1 MPGSGAAGSLWV
13 KLGLSSKQFDTSLKK
28 AENNLKKFGE
38 RLNTLG
44 MRITQSISLPLA
56 AAGGAAIKMA
66 ADMETAQVALT
77 TLMGSAS
84 AATKQMAQ
92 LKQFAAST
100 PFRFTELLGATRR
113 MMAFGFQAKET
124 IPILRNLGN
133 ASFALGQGAEGV
145 NNMILALGQMRM
157 KGRAQSEEL
166 TRQLGQYVGAWQ
178 YLADYLTKG
187 DIQKAMNMVEK
198 RMIDGET
205 AVKAVLL
212 GIANDPKFKDG
223 MAKQIKTLAGQWSNF
238 RDQLDYTL
246 ADIGGLLVQTF
257 DLKGV
262 INNIRSAMEAFSDW
276 FAKLDPGMRKLIVY
290 GGAAA
295 AVFGPLL
302 ILLGKMAL
310 GWSALIPVIGRT
322 ILLIKAVGTVTKAL
336 VTGQAAAA
344 TAATGLAAALG
355 PFLIGAAVIAG
366 LVGIV
371 ALIKKFRNASKDAI
385 KNYEKLAAAKES
397 KKNVDNLAQAYEK
410 LTDKINNAKPN
421 SKEWKELKKQERALA
436 NQIAHDYPK
445 VFGYYDKMGDAR
457 DIDIEKLKEQLRLE
471 KELNEKRLKN
481 ARKQAEEGA
490 KDILNKA
497 KSQLAFYRK
506 QLNDLQ
512 SKGEAQ
518 YVKETAGKLMIAGSR
533 TGSSLTSKQAETKA
547 LENYNEGISKLAQN
561 IKKARRKVKKARAQ
575 LDEVMGKPKIQ
586 TELEERVETRPE
598 RPKIGEEEDNK
609 IKKLSS
615 VLSQWEKVASES
627 KAALLK
633 NLDDIAM
640 AERRAVNASAEKAQ
654 KDLERNYKELK
665 NTKNYVA
672 VSAKIEEDRKN
683 KITKINQDLAEQ
695 KKQIQSRTNAEL
707 LKAQIIQATNENAIL
722 NQQQRY
728 IAGGVKPEGM
738 LKQGNLDLLNRPV
751 IKNADKTIS
760 TVRSM
765 TVAFNDFAVL
775 LPTVR
780 EGLDRIMTDQEAIDW
795 FMKTGEHLGK
805 FSSEVAANK
814 YAEALHKQQEEL
826 YTGDEKFDYL
836 KNNYGKKFA
845 LELLEM
851 QNTFEQNLE
860 KYQKQGATKTDIS
873 NYTEAYKLQL
883 AQKYKEYEQFI
894 AKTNALRMELEA
906 QSLEE
911 QGKYTEAA
919 IKQEEAKWERAKATL
934 SKGTTAYKLEYQKYL
949 DSIATIQKDADEK
962 LREAQIESQKSKIDD
977 QIQGLEYQI
986 KEAELLDDEV
996 ESQKLVAD
1004 LQKKINDLK
1013 IKRIDIDIAELR
1025 RQKDVEKDATK
1036 RLEIENK
1043 ITDALRERIGLKKDN
1058 AIIDLQSKPIL
1069 KTFAENWQKGLSDSK
1084 AQINQWGNDV
1094 QNIASTIVTGMADA
1108 FDKGFFDVLTG
1119 KFSELSDIV
1128 TNYLNSILRAMTSM
1142 FANSMVT
1149 KIMSGSFGAW
1159 LGGLGGGS
1167 AATINPTNIPM
1178 AGKFA
1183 KGGYIPPGMWG
1194 ITGEKGPEPIYGG
1207 NAGVTVLP
1215 NKTLNGEGVTI
1226 KEINVINQTGIQAQA
1241 TTQTRID
1248 PDGYV
1253 INVILDGIATNKG
1266 GLRDVLAMR

>member
-77 TLMGSAS
+77 TLMGSVS
-84 AATKQMAQ
+84 AANKQMAQ

-100 PFRFTELLGATRR
+100 PFQFTELLSATRR

-124 IPILRNLGN
+124 IPVLRNLGN

-178 YLADYLTKG
+178 YLADYLQTDVKT
-187 DIQKAMNMVEK
+187 AMSMVEK

-212 GIANDPKFKDG
+212 GIANDPKFKNG
-223 MAKQIKTLAGQWSNF
+223 MARQVKTLMGQWSNF
-238 RDQLDYTL
+238 KDQLAFTL

-262 INNIRSAMEAFSDW
+262 INNVRSAIKAFSDW

-295 AVFGPLL
+295 VAFGPLL

-310 GWSALIPVIGRT
+310 GWSALIPVIGKT
-322 ILLIKAVGTVTKAL
+322 IVLIKAVGTVTKAL
-336 VTGQAAAA
+336 ATGQAAAA

-385 KNYEKLAAAKES
+385 KNYEKLAAAQES

-421 SKEWKELKKQERALA
+421 SKEWKELKKQQQGLM
-436 NQIAHDYPK
+436 NQIAKSYPS
-445 VFGYYDKMGDAR
+445 VVTAYDAMGNAR
-457 DIDIEKLKEQLRLE
+457 KIDIGLLKKQLSLE
-471 KELNEKRLKN
+471 KELNEERLEN
-481 ARKQAEEGA
+481 AREQAKKA
-490 KDILNKA
+490 ARSILNKA
-497 KSQLAFYRK
+497 TKDVDFIQSQIKEIREMTPAQWVAKYRMGMAK
-506 QLNDLQ
+506 TTSIGGINRSQFDKEANELYKEQELRLNNQLKAQLKAQ
-512 SKGEAQ
+512 EKAQAQ
-518 YVKETAGKLMIAGSR
+518 YDK
-533 TGSSLTSKQAETKA
+533 
-547 LENYNEGISKLAQN
+547 
-561 IKKARRKVKKARAQ
+561 
-575 LDEVMGKPKIQ
+575 VMGKKPKKTKNKYPFVCPICGEKFK
-586 TELEERVETRPE
+586 TKAELKKHLKEIHGVGVDVLSVEDKRTPYQKAKEKWETARDVSDWAPEEALRQWNAMVGGKAAGKEIEDFKQKQGKLTKAKLEAELKAQNELALARLDGYDRQLE
-598 RPKIGEEEDNK
+598 DLKQKEADELSESKIGERRKKNIQDRYAIERNK
-609 IKKLSS
+609 VI
-615 VLSQWEKVASES
+615 
-627 KAALLK
+627 
-633 NLDDIAM
+633 
-640 AERRAVNASAEKAQ
+640 AERDKQALVDQASA
-654 KDLERNYKELK
+654 
-665 NTKNYVA
+665 
-672 VSAKIEEDRKN
+672 
-683 KITKINQDLAEQ
+683 
-695 KKQIQSRTNAEL
+695 
-707 LKAQIIQATNENAIL
+707 
-722 NQQQRY
+722 
-728 IAGGVKPEGM
+728 
-738 LKQGNLDLLNRPV
+738 
-751 IKNADKTIS
+751 
-760 TVRSM
+760 
-765 TVAFNDFAVL
+765 
-775 LPTVR
+775 
-780 EGLDRIMTDQEAIDW
+780 
-795 FMKTGEHLGK
+795 
-805 FSSEVAANK
+805 
-814 YAEALHKQQEEL
+814 
-826 YTGDEKFDYL
+826 
-836 KNNYGKKFA
+836 
-845 LELLEM
+845 
-851 QNTFEQNLE
+851 
-860 KYQKQGATKTDIS
+860 
-873 NYTEAYKLQL
+873 
-883 AQKYKEYEQFI
+883 
-894 AKTNALRMELEA
+894 NALQMELEA
-906 QSLEE
+906 QTLED

-919 IKQEEAKWERAKATL
+919 ITQEEAKWERAKATL
-934 SKGTTAYKLEYQKYL
+934 TKGTDAYKLEYQKYL
-949 DSIATIQKDADEK
+949 DTVATIQKNADEK

-986 KEAELLDDEV
+986 EEAELLDDEAK
-996 ESQKLVAD
+996 SQKLVAD

-1025 RQKDVEKDATK
+1025 RQKDTEKDATK

-1058 AIIDLQSKPIL
+1058 AIIDLQLKPIP
-1069 KTFAENWQKGLSDSK
+1069 KTFAENWQKGLSDAK

-1108 FDKGFFDVLTG
+1108 FDKGFFDVLDG

-1159 LGGLGGGS
+1159 LGGIGGGN
-1167 AATINPTNIPM
+1167 AAAINPTNIPM